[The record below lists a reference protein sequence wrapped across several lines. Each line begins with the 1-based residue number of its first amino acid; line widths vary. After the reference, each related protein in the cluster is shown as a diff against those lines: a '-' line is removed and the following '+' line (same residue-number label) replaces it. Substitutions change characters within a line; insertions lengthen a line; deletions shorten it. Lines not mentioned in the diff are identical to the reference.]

1 MARNMLTG
9 KGGDERERER
19 GRKKKKKKSEPCLRD
34 FRIRAVIHIGLS
46 LIMGQISMQGEEWMR
61 ERKDKG
67 KGEKLHRT
75 TKGVK

>member
-1 MARNMLTG
+1 MSKNMKDKEQGIARNMLTGKEKEQGMARNMLTG

-46 LIMGQISMQGEEWMR
+46 LIMG
-61 ERKDKG
+61 
-67 KGEKLHRT
+67 
-75 TKGVK
+75 